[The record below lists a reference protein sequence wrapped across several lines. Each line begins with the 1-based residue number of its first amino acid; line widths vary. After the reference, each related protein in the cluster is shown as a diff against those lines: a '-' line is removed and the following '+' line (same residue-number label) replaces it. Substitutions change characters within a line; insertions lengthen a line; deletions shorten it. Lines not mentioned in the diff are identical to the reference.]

1 MSSKNRPS
9 VQTIQP
15 STATKAPL
23 PKAPLPKAQPKPIEL
38 TPDDLEW
45 IRLTY
50 DTTNPATGDTPLQ
63 RALLRRET
71 LYALDLILSGADLH
85 AVNFKGET
93 PLHLAVQLPERNGVV
108 QMLVLDGCDVH
119 ALTDQKRTP
128 LFYAHPDHI
137 PYLLKKGAVLEA
149 VDSEGLTPFLCAVQE
164 GDVLRASCLLNMTRE
179 GALDAPTRDKAFAI
193 AKANGDKQME
203 SLLWFRL

>member
-1 MSSKNRPS
+1 
-9 VQTIQP
+9 
-15 STATKAPL
+15 L
-23 PKAPLPKAQPKPIEL
+23 PKAPPKAQPKPIEL

-50 DTTNPATGDTPLQ
+50 DTTNPATGDTPLH

-71 LYALDLILSGADLH
+71 LYALDIILSGGDIH

-137 PYLLKKGAVLEA
+137 PYLLKKGAVLDA
-149 VDSEGLTPFLCAVQE
+149 VDSEGLTPFLCAVQA
-164 GDVLRASCLLNMTRE
+164 GDVLRASYLLNMTRE

-193 AKANGDKQME
+193 AKANRDKEME

>member
-9 VQTIQP
+9 VQKTQP
-15 STATKAPL
+15 
-23 PKAPLPKAQPKPIEL
+23 PKPIEL
-38 TPDDLEW
+38 TPDDLDW
-45 IRLTY
+45 IRLTNPA
-50 DTTNPATGDTPLQ
+50 TTNPATGDTPLH
-63 RALLRRET
+63 RALLRRDT
-71 LYALDLILSGADLH
+71 LYALDLILSGADIH

-108 QMLVLDGCDVH
+108 QMLVLDGADLH

-164 GDVLRASCLLNMTRE
+164 GDVLRASCLLNLTRV
-179 GALDAPTRDKAFAI
+179 GPINVSTRDKAFAI
-193 AKANGDKQME
+193 AKANGDKEME

>member
-9 VQTIQP
+9 VQTTQP
-15 STATKAPL
+15 
-23 PKAPLPKAQPKPIEL
+23 PKAQQKAQTQPKPKPIEL

-50 DTTNPATGDTPLQ
+50 DTTNPATGDTPLH

-71 LYALDLILSGADLH
+71 LYALDIILSGGDIH

-137 PYLLKKGAVLEA
+137 PYLLKKGTVLDA
-149 VDSEGLTPFLCAVQE
+149 VDSEGLTPFLCAVQA
-164 GDVLRASCLLNMTRE
+164 GDVLRASCLLNMTRV
-179 GALDAPTRDKAFAI
+179 GTLDVSTRDRAFAI
-193 AKANGDKQME
+193 AKANGDKDME

>member
-9 VQTIQP
+9 VQTTQP
-15 STATKAPL
+15 SKATKAPL
-23 PKAPLPKAQPKPIEL
+23 PKPIEL
-38 TPDDLEW
+38 TPEDLEW

-50 DTTNPATGDTPLQ
+50 DTTNPATGDTPLH

-71 LYALDLILSGADLH
+71 LYALDIILSGADIH

-108 QMLVLDGCDVH
+108 QMLVLDGCDIH

-137 PYLLKKGAVLEA
+137 PYLLKKGAVLDA

-164 GDVLRASCLLNMTRE
+164 GDVLRASCLLNMTRV
-179 GALDAPTRDKAFAI
+179 GALDAPTRDRAFAI
-193 AKANGDKQME
+193 AKANGDKEVE

>member
-9 VQTIQP
+9 VQTTQP
-15 STATKAPL
+15 SKATKAPL
-23 PKAPLPKAQPKPIEL
+23 PKPIEL
-38 TPDDLEW
+38 TPEDLEW

-50 DTTNPATGDTPLQ
+50 DTTNPATGDTPLH

-71 LYALDLILSGADLH
+71 LYALDIILSGGDIH

-108 QMLVLDGCDVH
+108 QMLVLDGCDIH

-137 PYLLKKGAVLEA
+137 PYLLKKGAVLDA

-164 GDVLRASCLLNMTRE
+164 GDVLRASCLLNMTRV
-179 GALDAPTRDKAFAI
+179 GALDAPTRDRAFAI
-193 AKANGDKQME
+193 AKANGDKEVE

>member
-9 VQTIQP
+9 VQTTQP
-15 STATKAPL
+15 PKVQQ
-23 PKAPLPKAQPKPIEL
+23 KAPLPKAQPKPIEL

-50 DTTNPATGDTPLQ
+50 DTTNPATGDTPLH

-71 LYALDLILSGADLH
+71 LYALDIILSGGDIH

-164 GDVLRASCLLNMTRE
+164 GDVLRASCLLNMTRV
-179 GALDAPTRDKAFAI
+179 GALDASTRDRAFAI
-193 AKANGDKQME
+193 AKANGDKEME

>member
-15 STATKAPL
+15 SKATKAPL

-50 DTTNPATGDTPLQ
+50 DTTNPATGDTPLH

-71 LYALDLILSGADLH
+71 LYALDLILSGADIH
-85 AVNFKGET
+85 TVNFKGET
-93 PLHLAVQLPERNGVV
+93 PLHLA
-108 QMLVLDGCDVH
+108 
-119 ALTDQKRTP
+119 A
-128 LFYAHPDHI
+128 
-137 PYLLKKGAVLEA
+137 
-149 VDSEGLTPFLCAVQE
+149 
-164 GDVLRASCLLNMTRE
+164 RAGHSATTATLLNL
-179 GALDAPTRDKAFAI
+179 GASVHVKVTYNSPPLI
-193 AKANGDKQME
+193 
-203 SLLWFRL
+203 

>member
-9 VQTIQP
+9 VQTTQP
-15 STATKAPL
+15 SKATKAP
-23 PKAPLPKAQPKPIEL
+23 PKPIEL

-50 DTTNPATGDTPLQ
+50 DTTNPATGDTPLH

-71 LYALDLILSGADLH
+71 LYALDIILSGGDIH

-137 PYLLKKGAVLEA
+137 PYLLKKGAVLDA

-164 GDVLRASCLLNMTRE
+164 GDVLRASCLLNMTRV
-179 GALDAPTRDKAFAI
+179 GALDASTRDRAFAI
-193 AKANGDKQME
+193 AKANGDKEME

>member
-1 MSSKNRPS
+1 
-9 VQTIQP
+9 
-15 STATKAPL
+15 L
-23 PKAPLPKAQPKPIEL
+23 PKPIEL
-38 TPDDLEW
+38 TPEDLEW

-50 DTTNPATGDTPLQ
+50 DTTNPATGDTPLH

-71 LYALDLILSGADLH
+71 LYALDIILSGGDIH

-108 QMLVLDGCDVH
+108 QMLVLDGCDIH

-137 PYLLKKGAVLEA
+137 PYLLKKGAVLDA

-164 GDVLRASCLLNMTRE
+164 GDVLRASCLLNMTRV
-179 GALDAPTRDKAFAI
+179 GALDAPTRDRAFAI
-193 AKANGDKQME
+193 ARRTGTRRWRAFCGSGYRPPKV
-203 SLLWFRL
+203 